1 MKHLTVCRA
10 RGEYKA
16 KLTSL
21 IPTAS
26 FDQINFFPLSHNESH
41 KQTALTAFYSPL
53 YRTANRDRYLYVL
66 GGFILAFLHMHAADA
81 GG

>member
-1 MKHLTVCRA
+1 MIHLTVCRA

-41 KQTALTAFYSPL
+41 KQTAFYSPL
-53 YRTANRDRYLYVL
+53 CRTASRDRYLQVL
-66 GGFILAFLHMHAADA
+66 GGFVLAFLHMHAADA